1 MGLRVTNASEIPD
14 QVRLLEGN
22 RHLTENSGTAGAL
35 WKRHEDKPII
45 L

>member
-1 MGLRVTNASEIPD
+1 MGPRVANTSEIPD
-14 QVRLLEGN
+14 QVRHLAGD
-22 RHLTENSGTAGAL
+22 RHLTETSGTAGAL